1 MLNNKGISLVEI
13 MVSIAIMTFL
23 MAALQTTLL
32 TAQNSLN
39 YSNTNGQLQQS
50 NSQGLSRLSLELN
63 SAEALM
69 VTDSGNNDTLK
80 FVDVSSYY
88 FYKYYINNDNELEKQ
103 VLDAS
108 DESNVISTTAIAP
121 NIVYFNVESY
131 DDSAIDIKITSKK
144 RLKGNSERCTL
155 DDSDPNCENNPL
167 LTDEMI
173 KKIAFRNTCSCALRD
188 GILDDQKII
197 EMTAISNAMDAYK
210 KANGSHPTLWS
221 ELGSYFS
228 DIDRFEQDYDI
239 NFNLN

>member
-13 MVSIAIMTFL
+13 MVSVAIMTFL

-39 YSNTNGQLQQS
+39 YSNINGQLQQS

-69 VTDSGNNDTLK
+69 VTDSGSNDTLK

-88 FYKYYINNDNELEKQ
+88 FYKYYINGDNELEKQ
-103 VLDAS
+103 ILDAS
-108 DESNVISTTAIAP
+108 DESVVISTSIIAP
-121 NIVYFNVESY
+121 NIFYFNVENY
-131 DDSAIDIKITSKK
+131 DVSAIDIKITSKK
-144 RLKGNSERCTL
+144 RLRGNSERCTL

-173 KKIAFRNTCSCALRD
+173 KKIAFRNTCS
-188 GILDDQKII
+188 LDSQTQMD
-197 EMTAISNAMDAYK
+197 MNAISNAMETYK
-210 KANGSHPTLWS
+210 KVNGDYPTLWS
-221 ELGSYFS
+221 QLGSYFS
-228 DIDRFEQDYDI
+228 NIDGFEQAYDI